1 MNVRS
6 DEIISVCKA
15 MAMLCFVVNLVCKGS
30 PLSWAYHIRFYLENS
45 LNDMS
50 TRVTGSSLFF
60 VSSGPLNFVF
70 TTENVIT
77 TETLWNLH
85 TSMRDFLQRGGV
97 PATIKR
103 CSSTVEIAVILGSGD
118 DSGKRRFRFL
128 IMKPSQFC
136 FRRIFIPATVS
147 ANRVPTLSSSGEKQI
162 WSEPEDHQPRSS
174 DKVQLSRG
182 SGWLEG
188 VSTDVS
194 SKRVKKIYKQGIIDY
209 NGKNSLEDRRSL
221 YNSMNG
227 SLSFDVTLR
236 QFNENLQTM
245 IKKYTTTKNDRVNK
259 LLLRIL
265 INKTSMKTSLFE
277 DSLRWAHVPTS
288 QPHRTSTAP
297 DELVTGNHV
306 FPLSYCRIDPVP
318 WWVMYSSLLLQTV
331 STVSPFD
338 PSLVGPFIDSNAGSS
353 EDGFVSSPSRPVVS
367 TQGSDE
373 YNRLPVGVPS
383 SSRGGVRG
391 PSFPSDL
398 NLIFWASSSIWAFP
412 DVLGLNLNISYI
424 VKCLHH
430 QCPIRQFSP
439 TYSSIL
445 VFSVPKTI
453 MYSERKISSTI
464 LPSRSP
470 SSVITG
476 SIEIHLVSRINI
488 VGGRADISGR
498 YPKIIFSEITDGD
511 TVVCLLDYLS
521 SSSCTSVQTHSLGCI
536 NVVYDYS
543 KLVGAFN
550 SGIKVK
556 IIQGFLHI
564 EQASPTNIISSVLMY
579 SLLFILSSTMALVLS
594 KAIWGAEG
602 IAFQSANGKSK
613 ESKKRVTKKR
623 ELVSSRNATNA

>member
-1 MNVRS
+1 
-6 DEIISVCKA
+6 
-15 MAMLCFVVNLVCKGS
+15 
-30 PLSWAYHIRFYLENS
+30 
-45 LNDMS
+45 
-50 TRVTGSSLFF
+50 
-60 VSSGPLNFVF
+60 
-70 TTENVIT
+70 
-77 TETLWNLH
+77 
-85 TSMRDFLQRGGV
+85 
-97 PATIKR
+97 
-103 CSSTVEIAVILGSGD
+103 
-118 DSGKRRFRFL
+118 
-128 IMKPSQFC
+128 
-136 FRRIFIPATVS
+136 
-147 ANRVPTLSSSGEKQI
+147 
-162 WSEPEDHQPRSS
+162 
-174 DKVQLSRG
+174 
-182 SGWLEG
+182 
-188 VSTDVS
+188 
-194 SKRVKKIYKQGIIDY
+194 
-209 NGKNSLEDRRSL
+209 
-221 YNSMNG
+221 
-227 SLSFDVTLR
+227 
-236 QFNENLQTM
+236 
-245 IKKYTTTKNDRVNK
+245 
-259 LLLRIL
+259 
-265 INKTSMKTSLFE
+265 MKTSLFE
-277 DSLRWAHVPTS
+277 DSLRWAHVPTP
-288 QPHRTSTAP
+288 QPHRTSTAL

-430 QCPIRQFSP
+430 QCPIRQFPP

-470 SSVITG
+470 NSVITG

-498 YPKIIFSEITDGD
+498 YPKVFSCGLLPRFPPYVSISSFIVSNSIMELEMMLDPSRSLYVSLKMLSTMYKIQIIFSEITDGD

-543 KLVGAFN
+543 
-550 SGIKVK
+550 
-556 IIQGFLHI
+556 
-564 EQASPTNIISSVLMY
+564 
-579 SLLFILSSTMALVLS
+579 
-594 KAIWGAEG
+594 
-602 IAFQSANGKSK
+602 
-613 ESKKRVTKKR
+613 
-623 ELVSSRNATNA
+623 

>member
-1 MNVRS
+1 
-6 DEIISVCKA
+6 
-15 MAMLCFVVNLVCKGS
+15 
-30 PLSWAYHIRFYLENS
+30 
-45 LNDMS
+45 
-50 TRVTGSSLFF
+50 
-60 VSSGPLNFVF
+60 
-70 TTENVIT
+70 
-77 TETLWNLH
+77 
-85 TSMRDFLQRGGV
+85 
-97 PATIKR
+97 
-103 CSSTVEIAVILGSGD
+103 
-118 DSGKRRFRFL
+118 
-128 IMKPSQFC
+128 
-136 FRRIFIPATVS
+136 
-147 ANRVPTLSSSGEKQI
+147 
-162 WSEPEDHQPRSS
+162 
-174 DKVQLSRG
+174 
-182 SGWLEG
+182 
-188 VSTDVS
+188 
-194 SKRVKKIYKQGIIDY
+194 
-209 NGKNSLEDRRSL
+209 
-221 YNSMNG
+221 
-227 SLSFDVTLR
+227 
-236 QFNENLQTM
+236 
-245 IKKYTTTKNDRVNK
+245 
-259 LLLRIL
+259 
-265 INKTSMKTSLFE
+265 
-277 DSLRWAHVPTS
+277 
-288 QPHRTSTAP
+288 
-297 DELVTGNHV
+297 
-306 FPLSYCRIDPVP
+306 
-318 WWVMYSSLLLQTV
+318 MYSSLLLQTV

-383 SSRGGVRG
+383 SSRGGVHG

-430 QCPIRQFSP
+430 QCPIRQFPP

-445 VFSVPKTI
+445 VFSVQKTI

-470 SSVITG
+470 NSVITG

-498 YPKIIFSEITDGD
+498 YPKVFSCGLLPRFPPYVSISSFIVSNSIMELEMMLDPSRSPYVSLKMLSTMYKIQIIFSEITDGD

-521 SSSCTSVQTHSLGCI
+521 SSSYTSVQTHSLGCI

-579 SLLFILSSTMALVLS
+579 SLLFILSSTMAPV
-594 KAIWGAEG
+594 
-602 IAFQSANGKSK
+602 
-613 ESKKRVTKKR
+613 VT
-623 ELVSSRNATNA
+623 T

>member
-1 MNVRS
+1 KSLSVPIFEVVPHPIFLDAGEAFGRRRRVLCSTSCSLPSAASYIVVFSLCVIVIFNIAIPSVLSVATTSGRCLSSPSS
-6 DEIISVCKA
+6 D
-15 MAMLCFVVNLVCKGS
+15 FGS
-30 PLSWAYHIRFYLENS
+30 GN
-45 LNDMS
+45 
-50 TRVTGSSLFF
+50 
-60 VSSGPLNFVF
+60 
-70 TTENVIT
+70 
-77 TETLWNLH
+77 LWNSGLRL
-85 TSMRDFLQRGGV
+85 TS
-97 PATIKR
+97 
-103 CSSTVEIAVILGSGD
+103 
-118 DSGKRRFRFL
+118 
-128 IMKPSQFC
+128 
-136 FRRIFIPATVS
+136 
-147 ANRVPTLSSSGEKQI
+147 
-162 WSEPEDHQPRSS
+162 PRSS
-174 DKVQLSRG
+174 P
-182 SGWLEG
+182 
-188 VSTDVS
+188 
-194 SKRVKKIYKQGIIDY
+194 
-209 NGKNSLEDRRSL
+209 RSVL
-221 YNSMNG
+221 YSPP
-227 SLSFDVTLR
+227 
-236 QFNENLQTM
+236 
-245 IKKYTTTKNDRVNK
+245 KA
-259 LLLRIL
+259 
-265 INKTSMKTSLFE
+265 SMKTSLFE
-277 DSLRWAHVPTS
+277 DSLRWAHVPTP

-306 FPLSYCRIDPVP
+306 FPLSYCRIDHVP

-424 VKCLHH
+424 DKCLHH
-430 QCPIRQFSP
+430 QCSIRQFPP

-470 SSVITG
+470 NSVITG

-498 YPKIIFSEITDGD
+498 YPKVFSCGLLPRFPPYVSISSFIVSNSIMELEMMLDPSRSPYVSLKMLSTMYKIQIIFSEITDGD

-579 SLLFILSSTMALVLS
+579 SLLFILSSTMAPV
-594 KAIWGAEG
+594 
-602 IAFQSANGKSK
+602 
-613 ESKKRVTKKR
+613 VT
-623 ELVSSRNATNA
+623 T